1 MSKKMIVWDFIAA
14 ILIIIEIIVVNLIMK
29 KIGMIAYILLD
40 ALAIAAI
47 LFVVNYI
54 SHKMSKKGNMKT
66 SILNSIILVLVYLT
80 ISAGYGKI
88 SYGIQAN
95 QNLNMMSMSENQIQL
110 IYPYELALGQAL
122 FIGENRFQVEQNQST
137 EQQAG
142 EAFKERRSLRVNGY
156 AYPFISE
163 WVLEQT
169 LSYLAEF

>member
-80 ISAGYGKI
+80 ISAGYGKT

-95 QNLNMMSMSENQIQL
+95 QNLNMMSMSENQIDSVEEEGMEIVLSDADTSSQIL
-110 IYPYELALGQAL
+110 NYGFYLVVA
-122 FIGENRFQVEQNQST
+122 FIGGQVGIRLKNQ
-137 EQQAG
+137 
-142 EAFKERRSLRVNGY
+142 KEVSCMK
-156 AYPFISE
+156 
-163 WVLEQT
+163 
-169 LSYLAEF
+169 

>member
-1 MSKKMIVWDFIAA
+1 MAIYIVQSGDSIDTIANRFFVDVS
-14 ILIIIEIIVVNLIMK
+14 EIIYDN
-29 KIGMIAYILLD
+29 
-40 ALAIAAI
+40 
-47 LFVVNYI
+47 
-54 SHKMSKKGNMKT
+54 
-66 SILNSIILVLVYLT
+66 
-80 ISAGYGKI
+80 
-88 SYGIQAN
+88 
-95 QNLNMMSMSENQIQL
+95 QL